1 MHDSRLP
8 CIIKFVNCCAQRF
21 RCCQTFV
28 DELLIEINM
37 PFVLRSVAA
46 FVAQGQYAPDFR
58 ADPKRMWDALENRV
72 AVLGPVA
79 ETVQCG
85 E

>member
-1 MHDSRLP
+1 
-8 CIIKFVNCCAQRF
+8 
-21 RCCQTFV
+21 
-28 DELLIEINM
+28 M

-79 ETVQCG
+79 ETAQRG
-85 E
+85 ERQRMRRVLCEIETALD